1 MFLVILGVTTDMRLE
16 DGVQSETVYPSV
28 GLALGLQDDAFASL
42 QECLGKVE
50 PEPRD
55 GAVYECRLV
64 ESETPYVIVP
74 FIEARAG
81 PRDSEYTHAA
91 SFIPHPIEPP
101 PLPPLV

>member
-1 MFLVILGVTTDMRLE
+1 MRLE

-42 QECLGKVE
+42 QESLGKVE

-64 ESETPYVIVP
+64 ESETPYVIIP

-81 PRDSEYTHAA
+81 
-91 SFIPHPIEPP
+91 
-101 PLPPLV
+101 L